1 MNKPYVCPIDIQQ
14 TKSAQMHAAW
24 FVTEKDTEND
34 PKEATFLPLN
44 CGEAAFAEVHKA
56 IAAATKSVDII
67 CWGFQ
72 PSMYFIRDGKSPCI
86 GQLLRDLAANR
97 NVEVRILGWTMGPDD
112 ANFAQWGPENNTPGQ
127 DIFSRA
133 PTQSDEQ
140 HRFDKDWHRSVRMR
154 KVPNLQFVGR
164 GFSLL
169 DRLEIL
175 YKANFDATD
184 KHLSKTTKSVLAATA
199 THHQKMVLVDYALPD
214 KAVGFVMGHNMLDEY
229 WDKPNHSITRFAPNR
244 GRNGQGPR
252 QDISSRVTGP
262 ILKHLHDNF
271 AQGWKDATGEDLD
284 AKRNSKAVAAQF
296 KPRCELGT
304 PCMAQILRTQTQHGR
319 RDIEKLYLKAVNNAT
334 QYIYIENQY
343 FRWPPFA
350 KKIKDVAD
358 KLTSGGRDPGPYGSL
373 HLFVVT
379 NSTDEG
385 MGDGTVKT
393 YEMLDSLGKA
403 DTIPAVAR
411 QERADDLEAR
421 LGQQENKVK
430 RLGNLP
436 NPAVFANGKYP
447 PAYDKQLEELK
458 KAKTERDNLKKQ
470 LAALQDAD
478 TPILPEAQP
487 GLKVHVCT
495 LVAPDSKK
503 PNLHRTRQQHVYAMG
518 SNQEI
523 TIADPESWTPVYI
536 HSKLMLID
544 DVFMTL
550 GSANIN
556 TRSMQVDSELNIA
569 HQNGK
574 ITRDLRLEL
583 WNLHTNKMGA
593 QMKAD
598 EAFKPW
604 EDIIKQNKKR
614 QSNGDEPI
622 ASLIEFY
629 RGSPV
634 RTNKD

>member
-24 FVTEKDTEND
+24 FVNEKNTEND
-34 PKEATFLPLN
+34 PREATFLPLN

-86 GQLLRDLAANR
+86 GQLLMDLAAKR
-97 NVEVRILGWTMGPDD
+97 NVEVRVLGWTMEVGG
-112 ANFAQWGPENNTPGQ
+112 ANVAQWGPENNTPGQ
-127 DIFSRA
+127 GMFSRA
-133 PTQSDEQ
+133 PTETREQ
-140 HRFDKDWHRSVRMR
+140 HNFDRNWFFWVQRGMMPRV
-154 KVPNLQFVGR
+154 QFVGR
-164 GFSLL
+164 GFGPL

-175 YKANFDATD
+175 YRAQFEAADRQ
-184 KHLSKTTKSVLAATA
+184 LSKATKASLTAFA
-199 THHQKMVLVDYALPD
+199 THHQKMVLVDYAVPD

-229 WDKPNHSITRFAPNR
+229 WDKPNHSVARFAPNL

-284 AKRNSKAVAAQF
+284 AKRNSKAVATQF
-296 KPRCELGT
+296 KPRCDLGT
-304 PCMAQILRTQTQHGR
+304 PCMAQILRTQSQHGR

-334 QYIYIENQY
+334 QYIYLENQY
-343 FRWPPFA
+343 FRWPHFA
-350 KKIKDVAD
+350 EKIKAVAD
-358 KLTSGGRDPGPYGSL
+358 KLTNGGRDPGPYGSL

-393 YEMLDSLGKA
+393 YEMLESLGKA
-403 DTIPAVAR
+403 DTIPGVAR

-421 LGQQENKVK
+421 LGQQDNKVK

-436 NPAVFANGKYP
+436 NPAVFADGKYP
-447 PAYDKQLEELK
+447 PAYDKQLEDLK

-470 LAALQDAD
+470 LAALQDTDA
-478 TPILPEAQP
+478 PITIEAPP

-495 LVAPDSKK
+495 LVAPDSSIDR
-503 PNLHRTRQQHVYAMG
+503 HRTRQQHAYAMG
-518 SNQEI
+518 STQEV
-523 TIADPESWTPVYI
+523 TVPAPDLEWTPVYI

-574 ITRDLRLEL
+574 ITQGLRLEL
-583 WNLHTNKMGA
+583 WNQHTNGKGA
-593 QMKAD
+593 QMMADKAYEQWQKVIND
-598 EAFKPW
+598 NKRNQAQG
-604 EDIIKQNKKR
+604 KQ
-614 QSNGDEPI
+614 PI
-622 ASLIEFY
+622 APLVEFY